1 VLDRPGY
8 FIRPTV
14 VRDID
19 DGSPLVDEEQFGPVL
34 PIVRIKDE
42 EDGLRR
48 ANASTYALGGSV
60 ACN

>member
-34 PIVRIKDE
+34 PIVRIKVE

-48 ANASTYALGGSV
+48 ANATYALGGSV
-60 ACN
+60 